1 MTQGEDNVAQ
11 RGHGS
16 SVEPDT
22 ARNPTSFIES
32 TADVWVLTRG
42 LALLLSMTL
51 VAYVIRSS
59 RLDNVLDEAWLES
72 EIRGQGLRGD
82 LTFMVLAVVLA
93 AIGLPRQIVSFAAGY
108 AFGFSDGVLLALLA
122 TVSTCILTFTYARF
136 LGRELVTRR
145 FPDRVRRVDAFLMNK
160 QFVMT
165 LLIRFSPV
173 GSNLATNLAAGVS
186 GVRAASFVAASTI
199 GYVPQTAVFALLG
212 SGIEVDQGVRTGL
225 SILLFTVSGLLG
237 LYLYRRR

>member
-1 MTQGEDNVAQ
+1 MHRVE
-11 RGHGS
+11 S
-16 SVEPDT
+16 SPGV
-22 ARNPTSFIES
+22 
-32 TADVWVLTRG
+32 G
-42 LALLLSMTL
+42 LQPPCSSCGFVSILLS
-51 VAYVIRSS
+51 
-59 RLDNVLDEAWLES
+59 
-72 EIRGQGLRGD
+72 
-82 LTFMVLAVVLA
+82 
-93 AIGLPRQIVSFAAGY
+93 
-108 AFGFSDGVLLALLA
+108 GVLLALLA